1 MKKFLNLIIKNLWK
15 LNQRYFICQKNK
27 HNYLLPDQVSYNDIF
42 VVHTYNITNKKKERN
57 SNIKILLFKKI
68 NFI

>member
-27 HNYLLPDQVSYNDIF
+27 HNSLITYQLSYNDIF
-42 VVHTYNITNKKKERN
+42 VAHTYNITNKNKNEK
-57 SNIKILLFKKI
+57 
-68 NFI
+68 